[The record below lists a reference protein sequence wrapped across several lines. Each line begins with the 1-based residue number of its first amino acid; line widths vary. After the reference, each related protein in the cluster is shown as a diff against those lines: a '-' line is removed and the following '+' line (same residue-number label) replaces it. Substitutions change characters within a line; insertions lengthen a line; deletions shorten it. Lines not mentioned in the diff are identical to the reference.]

1 MAKVFDDILLKG
13 IRAGQ
18 APARTQ
24 AARDWY
30 RRAAADVVG
39 SKVTENKILR
49 QASQD
54 RLKSPEQFQ
63 MGSMYMFSYDAKHKD
78 KLPYY
83 DKFPLIF
90 PINTAK
96 GGFLGLNM
104 HYLPPQLRAQLMD
117 NLYDTATNKNYNE
130 STKLKISYDIL
141 NGASKF
147 RLFKPTIKHYLNS
160 QVRSKLV
167 YINPS
172 EWDIALFLPTAR
184 FVGAS
189 RKQVYNDSRS
199 ILQGR

>member
-1 MAKVFDDILLKG
+1 MAKVFDDILVKG

-18 APARTQ
+18 VPARTQ

-30 RRAAADVVG
+30 RNAAQQVTGA
-39 SKVTENKILR
+39 KVTESKMLR
-49 QASQD
+49 DTSRQESTF
-54 RLKSPEQFQ
+54 RL
-63 MGSMYMFSYDAKHKD
+63 GHMYMFSYEAKHKD

-83 DKFPLIF
+83 DRFPLIF

-104 HYLPPQLRAQLMD
+104 HYLEPRLRAQLMD

-130 STKLKISYDIL
+130 QTKLRISYDIL

-147 RLFKPTIKHYLNS
+147 RLFKPTLKHYLNG
-160 QVRSKLV
+160 QVKSKLV

-189 RKQVYNDSRS
+189 RKQVYSDSRA

>member
-1 MAKVFDDILLKG
+1 MAKVFDDILVKG

-18 APARTQ
+18 VPARTQ

-30 RRAAADVVG
+30 RNAAQQVTGA
-39 SKVTENKILR
+39 KVTESKMLR
-49 QASQD
+49 DTSRQESTF
-54 RLKSPEQFQ
+54 RL
-63 MGSMYMFSYDAKHKD
+63 GHMYMFSYEAKHKD

-83 DKFPLIF
+83 DRFPLIF

-104 HYLPPQLRAQLMD
+104 HYLEPRLRAQLMD

-130 STKLKISYDIL
+130 QTKLRISYDIL

-147 RLFKPTIKHYLNS
+147 RLFKPTLKHYLNG
-160 QVRSKLV
+160 QVKSKLV

-189 RKQVYNDSRS
+189 RKQVYSDSRS

>member
-1 MAKVFDDILLKG
+1 MAKVFDDILVKG

-18 APARTQ
+18 VPARTQ

-30 RRAAADVVG
+30 RNAAQQVTGA
-39 SKVTENKILR
+39 KVTESKMLR
-49 QASQD
+49 DTSRQESTF
-54 RLKSPEQFQ
+54 RL
-63 MGSMYMFSYDAKHKD
+63 GHMYMFSYEAKHKD

-83 DKFPLIF
+83 DRFPLIF

-104 HYLPPQLRAQLMD
+104 HYLEPRLRAQLMD

-130 STKLKISYDIL
+130 QTKLRISYDIL
-141 NGASKF
+141 NGAAKF
-147 RLFKPTIKHYLNS
+147 RLFKPTLKHYLNG
-160 QVRSKLV
+160 QVKSKLV

-189 RKQVYNDSRS
+189 RKQVYSDSRA

>member
-1 MAKVFDDILLKG
+1 MAKVFDDILVKG

-18 APARTQ
+18 VPARTQ

-30 RRAAADVVG
+30 RNAAQQVTGA
-39 SKVTENKILR
+39 KVTESKMLR
-49 QASQD
+49 DTSRQESTF
-54 RLKSPEQFQ
+54 RL
-63 MGSMYMFSYDAKHKD
+63 GHMYMFSYEAKHKD

-83 DKFPLIF
+83 DRFPLIF

-104 HYLPPQLRAQLMD
+104 HYLEPRLRAQLMD

-130 STKLKISYDIL
+130 QTKLRISYDIL

-147 RLFKPTIKHYLNS
+147 RLFKPTLKHYLNS
-160 QVRSKLV
+160 QVKSKLV

-189 RKQVYNDSRS
+189 RKQVYSDSRA